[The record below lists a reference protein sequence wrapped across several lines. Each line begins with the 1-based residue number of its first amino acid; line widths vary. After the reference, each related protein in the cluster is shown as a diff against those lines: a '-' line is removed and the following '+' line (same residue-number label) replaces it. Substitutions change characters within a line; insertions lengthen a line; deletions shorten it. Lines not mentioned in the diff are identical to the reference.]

1 MLAGSAATAEPSLTG
16 ENAKELERLLAIPA
30 ENKAVDFNFKKPP
43 RIPASTLDRYFMW
56 NEIALDTTEHGFG
69 PHRLSSGR
77 RRQFENCTSGQR
89 RVSTLRCAVK
99 RAVAVEDHY
108 SAEGWRVFAACR
120 NPDAASK
127 LRCLA
132 QDTGGMLNVIA
143 MDVTDAQS
151 VRNAATQLKDVAI
164 DVLIN
169 SAGIAGASGQKTG
182 NVDYQSRAHVLDVKT
197 SRSVADSQ
205 QKRRFADT
213 SLKRQTETD
222 MLLAPMSRTLVR
234 KFHRLPAPTGH
245 HRCRYCG

>member
-1 MLAGSAATAEPSLTG
+1 MAAAILITG
-16 ENAKELERLLAIPA
+16 ANRGLGFE
-30 ENKAVDFNFKKPP
+30 F
-43 RIPASTLDRYFMW
+43 AS
-56 NEIALDTTEHGFG
+56 
-69 PHRLSSGR
+69 
-77 RRQFENCTSGQR
+77 Q
-89 RVSTLRCAVK
+89 
-99 RAVAVEDHY
+99 Y

-205 QKRRFADT
+205 QKRRFAD
-213 SLKRQTETD
+213 LKRQTETD
-222 MLLAPMSRTLVR
+222 MLLVPMSRDTS
-234 KFHRLPAPTGH
+234 
-245 HRCRYCG
+245 